1 MPTMIGEYSE
11 GHLLKTAKNA
21 VQKKTLNSAIL
32 DPEAEER
39 IPKFDEKGENY
50 LCRYFGWKRKQVVG
64 NIKLINVIL
73 FSVKYRI
80 KLGQGAGKRW
90 ILCRQRN
97 YQNYIE

>member
-50 LCRYFGWKRKQVVG
+50 
-64 NIKLINVIL
+64 
-73 FSVKYRI
+73 
-80 KLGQGAGKRW
+80 
-90 ILCRQRN
+90 
-97 YQNYIE
+97 